1 MENTANN
8 PMELISYGLYLVTA
22 KNSEGKDNG
31 CIVNTFS
38 QITSTPN
45 RVFLA
50 VNKANYTHDIILATG
65 KFNVSLLT
73 TEAPFTLFH
82 QFGFQSG
89 KEYDKFEGFT
99 DVKRGE
105 NDLLY
110 LTKYSNACI
119 SATVASAID
128 CGTHTLF
135 IATVSAAEILSDKPS
150 LTYDYYHKK
159 IKPAPEKPKV
169 KGWRCKIC
177 GFVYEGETLPDH
189 YICPL
194 CKHGAEDFE
203 PIYPE

>member
-1 MENTANN
+1 MGNTAKN

-22 KNSEGKDNG
+22 KNGEEKDNG

-45 RVFLA
+45 RVSLA

-73 TEAPFTLFH
+73 TEAPFALFR

-89 KEYDKFEGFT
+89 KELDKFNGVT
-99 DVKRGE
+99 AIQRSE
-105 NDLLY
+105 NGLLY
-110 LTKYSNACI
+110 LTECSNAYI
-119 SATVASAID
+119 SATVDSAID

-135 IATVSAAEILSDKPS
+135 IATVSATEVLSDKPS
-150 LTYDYYHKK
+150 LTYDYYHKE

>member
-1 MENTANN
+1 MGNTAKN

-22 KNSEGKDNG
+22 KTGEGKDNG

-45 RVFLA
+45 RVSLA
-50 VNKANYTHDIILATG
+50 VNKANYTRNIILATG

-73 TEAPFTLFH
+73 TEAPFALFR

-89 KEYDKFEGFT
+89 KELDKFNGVT
-99 DVKRGE
+99 AIQRSE
-105 NDLLY
+105 NGLLY
-110 LTKYSNACI
+110 LTECSNAYI
-119 SATVASAID
+119 SATVDSAID

-135 IATVSAAEILSDKPS
+135 IATVSAAEVLSDKPS
-150 LTYDYYHKK
+150 LTYDYYHKE